1 MKVTGKTVVVTGGA
15 NGLGGG
21 VVDLLISK
29 GANVIVIFFSFLFF
43 FLIDIFFS
51 SKILDLK
58 EEEAN
63 EKVQALGQKCFFPG
77 SVDIT
82 NEESVMK
89 VLDEGMKR
97 FGAIHAVVNCAG
109 VGIAAKVFFS

>member
-43 FLIDIFFS
+43 FLN
-51 SKILDLK
+51 K
-58 EEEAN
+58 E
-63 EKVQALGQKCFFPG
+63 KPKP
-77 SVDIT
+77 
-82 NEESVMK
+82 
-89 VLDEGMKR
+89 
-97 FGAIHAVVNCAG
+97 
-109 VGIAAKVFFS
+109 